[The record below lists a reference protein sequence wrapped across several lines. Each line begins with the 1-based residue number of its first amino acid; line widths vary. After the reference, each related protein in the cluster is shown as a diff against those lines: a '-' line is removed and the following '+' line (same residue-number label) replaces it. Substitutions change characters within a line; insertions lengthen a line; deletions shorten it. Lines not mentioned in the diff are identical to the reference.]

1 MDRRKFVAATCCV
14 LTGVGAGCLSGDE
27 PEPLPRV
34 AFVELENHR
43 REESYEFAVRIEDGD
58 DVVLDET
65 YDLGPAGSGES
76 AVALEDPVA
85 EPGDYTVLVEVGE
98 YAATAETAEMISGDD
113 RCLGLRLYLGD
124 TTLHLEHRSY
134 QQCG

>member
-1 MDRRKFVAATCCV
+1 MNRREFVAVTCCAV
-14 LTGVGAGCLSGDE
+14 TGVGVGCLSRDE
-27 PEPLPRV
+27 PEPVPEI
-34 AFVELENHR
+34 AAIELENHR
-43 REESYEFAVRIEDGD
+43 REDGDEFAVRIEDGD
-58 DVVLDET
+58 DVVVDET

-85 EPGDYTVLVEVGE
+85 DPGDYTVLVEVDE

-113 RCLGLRLYLGD
+113 RCLGLRFYLGD

-134 QQCG
+134 QQCE